1 MTNSRNRTTSTPSM
15 DLTSTTIMLATCVF
29 FLFGL
34 AALTGSLPAAILGAV
49 GLGAGMMMTFRM
61 LDLHAL

>member
-1 MTNSRNRTTSTPSM
+1 M

-34 AALTGSLPAAILGAV
+34 TALTGSLPAAIFGR
-49 GLGAGMMMTFRM
+49 GNDD
-61 LDLHAL
+61 DLQNARPLAHSCRTAAHPKARS

>member
-1 MTNSRNRTTSTPSM
+1 MTYSRNRIPSTPSM

-34 AALTGSLPAAILGAV
+34 TALTGSLPAAIFGSV
-49 GLGAGMMMTFRM
+49 SLGAGMMMTSRM
-61 LDLHAL
+61 LDL

>member
-1 MTNSRNRTTSTPSM
+1 MTYSRNRTPSTPSM

-34 AALTGSLPAAILGAV
+34 TALTASLPAAIFGAV
-49 GLGAGMMMTFRM
+49 SLGAGMMMTSRM
-61 LDLHAL
+61 LGL

>member
-1 MTNSRNRTTSTPSM
+1 MTNSRNRTPSTPSM

-34 AALTGSLPAAILGAV
+34 AALTGSLVASTFGAIS
-49 GLGAGMMMTFRM
+49 LGAGMLMTSRM
-61 LDLHAL
+61 LGLHRL

>member
-1 MTNSRNRTTSTPSM
+1 M

-34 AALTGSLPAAILGAV
+34 TALTGSLPAAIFGAV
-49 GLGAGMMMTFRM
+49 SLGAGMMMTSRM
-61 LDLHAL
+61 LGL

>member
-1 MTNSRNRTTSTPSM
+1 MTTSRNRTTSTPSM

-34 AALTGSLPAAILGAV
+34 TALTGSLPAAIFGAV
-49 GLGAGMMMTFRM
+49 SLGAGMIMTFRM
-61 LDLHAL
+61 LGLHRL

>member
-1 MTNSRNRTTSTPSM
+1 M

-34 AALTGSLPAAILGAV
+34 TALTGSLPAALFGAV
-49 GLGAGMMMTFRM
+49 SLCAGMVMTFRT
-61 LDLHAL
+61 LGPHSL

>member
-1 MTNSRNRTTSTPSM
+1 MTFSRNRTTSTPSM

-34 AALTGSLPAAILGAV
+34 TALTGSLPAALFGAV
-49 GLGAGMMMTFRM
+49 GLGAGMLMSFRM
-61 LDLHAL
+61 LGLHTL

>member
-34 AALTGSLPAAILGAV
+34 TALTGSLPPAIFGAV
-49 GLGAGMMMTFRM
+49 ILGAGMMMTSRM
-61 LDLHAL
+61 LAL

>member
-1 MTNSRNRTTSTPSM
+1 M

-34 AALTGSLPAAILGAV
+34 TALTGSLPAAIFGAV
-49 GLGAGMMMTFRM
+49 ILGAGMMMTSRM
-61 LDLHAL
+61 LAL

>member
-1 MTNSRNRTTSTPSM
+1 MTYSRNRTPSTPSM

-34 AALTGSLPAAILGAV
+34 TALTGSLPAAIFGAV
-49 GLGAGMMMTFRM
+49 SLAAGMMMTSRM
-61 LDLHAL
+61 LGL

>member
-34 AALTGSLPAAILGAV
+34 TVLTGSLPAAILGASC
-49 GLGAGMMMTFRM
+49 LGAGMMTVLKT
-61 LDLHAL
+61 LDLH

>member
-1 MTNSRNRTTSTPSM
+1 MTTSRNRTTSTPSM

-34 AALTGSLPAAILGAV
+34 TALTGSLPAAILGSV
-49 GLGAGMMMTFRM
+49 SLGVAMMMTFRM
-61 LDLHAL
+61 LGPHSF

>member
-34 AALTGSLPAAILGAV
+34 TALTGSLPAAIFSAV
-49 GLGAGMMMTFRM
+49 ILGAGMMMTSRM
-61 LDLHAL
+61 LAL

>member
-1 MTNSRNRTTSTPSM
+1 M

-34 AALTGSLPAAILGAV
+34 TALTASLPAAIFGAV
-49 GLGAGMMMTFRM
+49 SLGAGMMMTSRM
-61 LDLHAL
+61 LGL

>member
-1 MTNSRNRTTSTPSM
+1 M

-34 AALTGSLPAAILGAV
+34 AALTGSLVASTFGAIS
-49 GLGAGMMMTFRM
+49 LGAGMLMTSRM
-61 LDLHAL
+61 LGLHRL